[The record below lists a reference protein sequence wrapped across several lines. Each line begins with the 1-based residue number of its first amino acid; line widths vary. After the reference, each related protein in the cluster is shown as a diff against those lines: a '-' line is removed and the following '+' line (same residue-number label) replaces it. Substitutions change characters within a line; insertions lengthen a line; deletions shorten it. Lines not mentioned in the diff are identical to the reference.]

1 MNIQKATRNS
11 WKTKP
16 LLEEF
21 RVPLQVKKTFSH
33 KEYDILQLGRI
44 PRNME
49 DKWFIYLDGD
59 WIFFHRSWTGDC
71 IYQLRL
77 ERNNALYSIAEVWGN
92 SQFFPA
98 KQLSDGKDEQSISLL
113 LTLIEQLLLSRN
125 A

>member
-1 MNIQKATRNS
+1 MNVQKATRNS

-16 LLEEF
+16 MSEEF
-21 RVPLQVKKTFSH
+21 QISLQVKKVFSYE
-33 KEYDILQLGRI
+33 EYNLLQLGRI

-59 WIFFHRSWTGDC
+59 WLFFHRSWTGDC

-77 ERNNALYSIAEVWGN
+77 EQNNTQYSIAEVWGN
-92 SQFFPA
+92 SQFLSV
-98 KQLSDGKDEQSISLL
+98 KTLSDEKDEKSVSLL

-125 A
+125 T